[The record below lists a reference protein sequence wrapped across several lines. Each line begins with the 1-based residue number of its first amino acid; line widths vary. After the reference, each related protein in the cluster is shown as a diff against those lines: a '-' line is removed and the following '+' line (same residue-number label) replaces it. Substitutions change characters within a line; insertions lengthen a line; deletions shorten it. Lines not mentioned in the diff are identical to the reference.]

1 MRRCGAVVDMR
12 PYYAAV
18 EQGGDP
24 ERAWDSTAPALSG
37 NMQLGLWK
45 KDLMAAA
52 AGLPLPAARSP
63 VRPLRWA
70 SACHA
75 PMSHLPFTLCRGCN
89 HRVPLSAAAWLLG
102 DIVRCCARVVVFESS
117 A

>member
-52 AGLPLPAARSP
+52 AGSSRCQLPE
-63 VRPLRWA
+63 VQ
-70 SACHA
+70 CA
-75 PMSHLPFTLCRGCN
+75 PCAGPRLAM
-89 HRVPLSAAAWLLG
+89 LL
-102 DIVRCCARVVVFESS
+102 
-117 A
+117 